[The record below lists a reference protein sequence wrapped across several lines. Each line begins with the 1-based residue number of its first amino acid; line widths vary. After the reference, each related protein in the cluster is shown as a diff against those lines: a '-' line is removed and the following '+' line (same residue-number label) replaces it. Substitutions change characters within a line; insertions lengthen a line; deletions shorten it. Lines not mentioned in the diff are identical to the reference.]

1 MKFIVNWPSV
11 NINLVMKPTILKCIV
26 HGGHIERDLCN
37 TNVQYALFILMIYR
51 LFYSRFDVLYIITYE
66 YLLANYNF

>member
-11 NINLVMKPTILKCIV
+11 NINLVMKPTILKCIA
-26 HGGHIERDLCN
+26 HGRHMERDLCN
-37 TNVQYALFILMIYR
+37 TNVLYALFVLMIYR

-66 YLLANYNF
+66 YLRANYNF